1 MPRHGLLTREDARA
15 ILEVS
20 VGATRRVLT
29 AARNRMH
36 KQYHPDRP
44 GGDTRL
50 AQSINGAFDVLIA
63 ELPPPPPT
71 GPAEGGVP
79 TARPP
84 AGPSERVQTR
94 SEARNE
100 EGEEEADADEDAEV
114 DASNS
119 EAEAEVRPP
128 AGLSVPKPKPKNRK
142 RKTSPARRAEAAA
155 RQAPER
161 KKAGY
166 VDRGR
171 GVFRDNQGVLA
182 TGTKRTCL
190 ADALWMALE
199 EAGCAVDLED
209 VRSSIMPEDPDA
221 DTTFAATQDYAAEL
235 GFELA
240 CVSKEMQK
248 EKGGYAFNLLLR
260 ETGLYLVQLRV
271 TTGPTDPLPPDLHVV
286 LYDGKTVRDN
296 NKYTKVKILEPS
308 DRTKEGAR
316 LVFDSLF
323 NGLEVRIN
331 NIYVLCK
338 N

>member
-1 MPRHGLLTREDARA
+1 MPRHGPLTREDARA

-36 KQYHPDRP
+36 KQHHPDRA

-50 AQSINGAFDVLIA
+50 AQRINEAFDVLLA
-63 ELPPPPPT
+63 ELPPPPST

-79 TARPP
+79 HARPP

-100 EGEEEADADEDAEV
+100 EEEEEADADEDAEV

-119 EAEAEVRPP
+119 ETEAEVRPP
-128 AGLSVPKPKPKNRK
+128 AGRGVPKSKSKKRK
-142 RKTSPARRAEAAA
+142 RKAGGARRAEAAA
-155 RQAPER
+155 RFEPER
-161 KKAGY
+161 KRAGY

-171 GVFRDNQGVLA
+171 RTFRDNQGALA
-182 TGTKRTCL
+182 TGTKRSCL
-190 ADALWMALE
+190 ADALWMALV
-199 EAGCAVDLED
+199 EAGCEVDLEN
-209 VRSSIMPEDPDA
+209 VRSIMPQDPDA
-221 DTTFAATQDYAAEL
+221 DTTFASAQLYVAKF

-240 CVSKEMQK
+240 CVSKELQK

-260 ETGLYLVQLRV
+260 ETGLFLVQLRV
-271 TTGPTDPLPPDLHVV
+271 TTGKDDRNPPDLHVCF
-286 LYDGKTVRDN
+286 YDGKTVRDN
-296 NKYTKVKILEPS
+296 GKYTKVKILEPS

-331 NIYVLCK
+331 NIYELTRA
-338 N
+338 

>member
-1 MPRHGLLTREDARA
+1 M
-15 ILEVS
+15 
-20 VGATRRVLT
+20 LT

-50 AQSINGAFDVLIA
+50 AQRINEAFDVLLA
-63 ELPPPPPT
+63 ELPPPPST

-79 TARPP
+79 PARPP

-119 EAEAEVRPP
+119 ETEAEVRPP
-128 AGLSVPKPKPKNRK
+128 AGRGVPKSKSKKRK
-142 RKTSPARRAEAAA
+142 RKAGGARRAEAAA

-161 KKAGY
+161 KRGGY

-171 GVFRDNQGVLA
+171 RVFRDNQGALA
-182 TGTKRTCL
+182 TGAKRTCMP
-190 ADALWMALE
+190 DALWMALE

-260 ETGLYLVQLRV
+260 ETGLFLVQLRV
-271 TTGPTDPLPPDLHVV
+271 TTGKDDPLPPDLHVCF
-286 LYDGKTVRDN
+286 YDGTNVRDN
-296 NKYTKVKILEPS
+296 GKYTKVKTQPKPPNPPPNPLTPNPNLHP
-308 DRTKEGAR
+308 R
-316 LVFDSLF
+316 
-323 NGLEVRIN
+323 
-331 NIYVLCK
+331 
-338 N
+338 